1 MMIIMINDDDGL
13 DDGMMLQAKS
23 ELTIGFVGRPLLTFW
38 EGSSRAA
45 IMVMSVMWSHQIIK
59 PIEFEHVWPQRKMRV

>member
-23 ELTIGFVGRPLLTFW
+23 ELTIGFVGRPLLTF
-38 EGSSRAA
+38 
-45 IMVMSVMWSHQIIK
+45 
-59 PIEFEHVWPQRKMRV
+59 